1 MRIALMVL
9 AVFGAVCL
17 AMGQAVARWQRTYG
31 VSGYEALFAAL
42 QHDGAGTLYLL
53 ASLRQLGGE
62 DAVSLVRCTLR
73 GAPLD
78 ARPYG
83 ISNGAQEEGV
93 GLQALPNGECVVVCA
108 LSEPIWASGTVR
120 PEQTTV
126 VYYPAVGA
134 PTLEQRVSGLPVA
147 LAWGDS
153 RLFIATQTPRGQTR
167 YVAVDPATRT
177 LQETSIA
184 SGYAVA
190 VDIAWSASQGVVLGG
205 WGSTSSGRTGFH
217 WRNNAF
223 SYLDAPFSYISQVQ
237 PLPNGNIVYLW
248 GSGNQN
254 EAWMYGPDGLQ
265 AERLTLQ
272 SAISESGEA
281 FVYVL
286 TQQESGYSL
295 AFTLVRIAADTLT
308 RQWELPLTDFHPWL
322 WAVDSAG
329 SVYLLGSNPNGR
341 EFRKIRSDGSLAW
354 RLSANDVALPLRFA
368 QSLLP
373 LPNGSLIVAGTLPL
387 ESGGTEVVVAL
398 IGHRGDTNGD
408 GCVDIADLTSVI
420 FAFGT
425 DEFAA
430 DLNADGVVD
439 DADLLEVLFAFG
451 AGC

>member
-1 MRIALMVL
+1 MRIALTVL
-9 AVFGAVCL
+9 ALFGAVCL
-17 AMGQAVARWQRTYG
+17 AMGQAVVRWQRTYS
-31 VSGYEALFAAL
+31 VSGYETLFAAL

-53 ASLRQLGGE
+53 ASLRQLEGE
-62 DAVSLVRCTLR
+62 DAVSLVRYTLR

-83 ISNGAQEEGV
+83 VSNGAQEEGF

-108 LSEPIWASGTVR
+108 LSEPIWALGTVR

-134 PTLEQRVSGLPVA
+134 PTLEQRANGLPVA
-147 LAWGDS
+147 LAWGNN
-153 RLFIATQTPRGQTR
+153 RLLIATQTPRGQMG
-167 YVAVDPATRT
+167 YIAVDPATRT

-190 VDIAWSASQGVVLGG
+190 LDIAWSASQGVVLGG
-205 WGSTSSGRTGFH
+205 WGGTSIGRTGFY

-223 SYLDAPFSYISQVQ
+223 TYLDAPFSYISQVQ

-281 FVYVL
+281 FVYVMA
-286 TQQESGYSL
+286 QQESGYSL

-308 RQWELPLTDFHPWL
+308 RQWELPLTDFHPLL

-329 SVYLLGSNPNGR
+329 SVYLLGSSPDR
-341 EFRKIRSDGSLAW
+341 YEFRKVRSDGSLAW
-354 RLSANDVALPLRFA
+354 RLPANDVAPLLRGA
-368 QSLLP
+368 RSLLP
-373 LPNGSLIVAGTLPL
+373 LPNGSLIVAGNLPL
-387 ESGGTEVVVAL
+387 ESDGSEMVVAL
-398 IGHRGDTNGD
+398 IGRRGDTNGD
-408 GCVDIADLTSVI
+408 GCVDEADLLSVI
-420 FAFGT
+420 FSFGT

-430 DLNADGVVD
+430 DLNTDGVVD

-451 AGC
+451 SGC